1 LIDVDGSLSRSH
13 SGVALKMKGS
23 PVPAPENNLLEST
36 KSGFFSVV
44 QSTETDEK
52 LMKYLVLHEQAG

>member
-1 LIDVDGSLSRSH
+1 
-13 SGVALKMKGS
+13 MKGS